1 MDRDQLTTGRGTARK
16 ILREIIVGVSQ
27 VTKSAAYNIKP
38 SAEASRSPVT
48 AIAHCFAR
56 KGFKWM
62 QLWQNNRRQKAERQN
77 YCQKTTKHGGVVV
90 ILSNKVMWGN
100 YCIIILSQT
109 PKNAIC
115 TSHDLLFSSRMFG
128 RRVF

>member
-16 ILREIIVGVSQ
+16 MLREIIVGVSQ
-27 VTKSAAYNIKP
+27 VTKSVAYNIKP

-62 QLWQNNRRQKAERQN
+62 QRWQTIGDRRLRDKIIVKDNQ
-77 YCQKTTKHGGVVV
+77 TKDAIAWSKKSRINPDRLNGGGFY
-90 ILSNKVMWGN
+90 SD
-100 YCIIILSQT
+100 Y
-109 PKNAIC
+109 
-115 TSHDLLFSSRMFG
+115 
-128 RRVF
+128 